1 MRAAR
6 PARAAAMALALVAA
20 TAPAPT
26 GAARNEATML
36 AAVEFDMGFLR
47 GDGPPID
54 GARFAYGNPV
64 QPGVHP
70 LALHLNGRRIGRAD
84 IRLDHVNGYGALP
97 QPCIDRALLTRLGV
111 DTARLT
117 REATAALTGPAETC
131 HPIDS
136 LIEGATAHVDM
147 SDFRMDI
154 GVPQVALAT
163 RARGSIDPD
172 EWDDGVTAAM
182 LRYDASVYGTRY
194 SQASAGTSMQAYA
207 GLRGGINLGPWRLRH
222 DGNLSAASR
231 DGGDGR
237 TTYRTTYRAMQ
248 TSLQRAIAPLDSQL
262 TVGDGFTDG
271 TLFDSVGFRGI
282 RLASDDRM
290 LPESRRGFAPA
301 VRGMANTNA
310 RVQIRQHGT
319 LLYETTVAPGAF
331 EIGDLYPTGYGG
343 DLDVSVTEADGS
355 VRAWRVPFTATVQAL
370 RPGVTRMALT
380 VGQHRVGQ
388 HRVGQRRAG
397 QYRAN
402 QGRQPSSDATPW
414 LAQATVRHGLT
425 NLVTLEGGIAAS
437 RDYAALA
444 AGVALNTAY
453 GAFAADI
460 TQTFAASADGTTH
473 RGQRLRVA
481 YQRTFPLTGTS
492 VSLSGYRL
500 AGDGYL
506 SLADAIALRHAP
518 SPDMAMTM
526 QPIGRVQ
533 AIVNQPIG
541 TQHGTFYLSGSMQTF
556 RHRDG
561 RHGQFQIG
569 YSHRLGRVHY
579 SLSAARLLDMDAGRW
594 DTRVMLT
601 LGVPLGDGTHRPYAG
616 SALTYDPRGH
626 LTAQQ
631 SLTGTAGRDNTLA
644 YGVTATASRIANA
657 GGPREAYGASANA
670 AYVGTLAAINGNA
683 GVASGY
689 RQAGG
694 GISGMIVGYAGGLA
708 LSPAQGD
715 TLAVVEADD
724 APGAR
729 IASASG
735 MRVGPWGR
743 AVVSNLQPFSRNAIE
758 IDPRGL
764 PLSVEL
770 KTDTHHV
777 APTAGAVVRARFDAH
792 RSGRP
797 ALIRARMA
805 DGLPMSFGAEIFAA
819 DGRALGTVAQGGRA
833 LVRGLME
840 DAGALTVTWGAGPHE
855 QCVLDYVLAGGSSDL
870 PAGEGTCRR

>member
-343 DLDVSVTEADGS
+343 DLDVSVTEADG
-355 VRAWRVPFTATVQAL
+355 
-370 RPGVTRMALT
+370 
-380 VGQHRVGQ
+380 
-388 HRVGQRRAG
+388 
-397 QYRAN
+397 
-402 QGRQPSSDATPW
+402 
-414 LAQATVRHGLT
+414 
-425 NLVTLEGGIAAS
+425 
-437 RDYAALA
+437 
-444 AGVALNTAY
+444 
-453 GAFAADI
+453 
-460 TQTFAASADGTTH
+460 
-473 RGQRLRVA
+473 
-481 YQRTFPLTGTS
+481 
-492 VSLSGYRL
+492 
-500 AGDGYL
+500 
-506 SLADAIALRHAP
+506 
-518 SPDMAMTM
+518 
-526 QPIGRVQ
+526 
-533 AIVNQPIG
+533 
-541 TQHGTFYLSGSMQTF
+541 
-556 RHRDG
+556 
-561 RHGQFQIG
+561 
-569 YSHRLGRVHY
+569 
-579 SLSAARLLDMDAGRW
+579 
-594 DTRVMLT
+594 
-601 LGVPLGDGTHRPYAG
+601 
-616 SALTYDPRGH
+616 
-626 LTAQQ
+626 
-631 SLTGTAGRDNTLA
+631 
-644 YGVTATASRIANA
+644 
-657 GGPREAYGASANA
+657 
-670 AYVGTLAAINGNA
+670 
-683 GVASGY
+683 
-689 RQAGG
+689 
-694 GISGMIVGYAGGLA
+694 
-708 LSPAQGD
+708 
-715 TLAVVEADD
+715 
-724 APGAR
+724 
-729 IASASG
+729 
-735 MRVGPWGR
+735 
-743 AVVSNLQPFSRNAIE
+743 
-758 IDPRGL
+758 
-764 PLSVEL
+764 
-770 KTDTHHV
+770 
-777 APTAGAVVRARFDAH
+777 
-792 RSGRP
+792 
-797 ALIRARMA
+797 
-805 DGLPMSFGAEIFAA
+805 
-819 DGRALGTVAQGGRA
+819 
-833 LVRGLME
+833 
-840 DAGALTVTWGAGPHE
+840 
-855 QCVLDYVLAGGSSDL
+855 
-870 PAGEGTCRR
+870 